1 MSERGVSVDHTT
13 IWRWVQT
20 YGPEV
25 YRDLQGKVKRKS
37 SAGTWMKPLV
47 R

>member
-1 MSERGVSVDHTT
+1 MAERGLTVDYTS
-13 IWRWVQT
+13 IWRWIQAC
-20 YGPEV
+20 GPEV